1 MSQEPEVSQEMQ
13 NAFVDGQLDAADWTA
28 MVERVG
34 ADEALRR
41 QVCELRTLKDMT
53 RSAYAGVHPRRA
65 APPAN
70 RWGWARVAGLAIVF
84 AAAGWLAHAGIERNG
99 GLAVIMARSGVELR
113 GAQADRIL
121 VHVASSR
128 GDVVDSALQEV
139 EDYLRDARAA
149 GRKVEVEIVAN
160 NTGIDILRADAS
172 AYTARL
178 ERLRAAY
185 PNLTYIACNQ
195 TADRLREKGVTVE
208 LIPGVHVAPTALDE
222 IVKRMQQG
230 WVYIRA

>member
-1 MSQEPEVSQEMQ
+1 MSQQREVSREMQ

-28 MVERVG
+28 LVERMG
-34 ADEALRR
+34 EDETLRR

-65 APPAN
+65 APAAN
-70 RWGWARVAGLAIVF
+70 RWGWARVAGVALVF
-84 AAAGWLAHAGIERNG
+84 ALAGWLGRAALERPPVVAE
-99 GLAVIMARSGVELR
+99 LHGV
-113 GAQADRIL
+113 AADRIL

-128 GDVVDSALQEV
+128 GEVVDSALQEV

-149 GRKVEVEIVAN
+149 GHKVQVEIVAN
-160 NTGIDILRADAS
+160 NTGMDILRADTS
-172 AYTARL
+172 AYAKRL

-195 TADRLREKGVTVE
+195 TADRLRDKGVAVK
-208 LIPGVHVAPTALDE
+208 LLPGVQLAPTALDE
-222 IVKRMQQG
+222 IVRRMQQG

>member
-1 MSQEPEVSQEMQ
+1 MSQEREVSQEMR

-28 MVERVG
+28 LVERMG
-34 ADEALRR
+34 SDEALRR
-41 QVCELRTLKDMT
+41 EVCELRTLKDMT
-53 RSAYAGVHPRRA
+53 RSAYLEARSRRA
-65 APPAN
+65 APAAN
-70 RWGWARVAGLAIVF
+70 RRGWARVAGVALVF
-84 AAAGWLAHAGIERNG
+84 ALAGWFAHDAVERSR
-99 GLAVIMARSGVELR
+99 AVAELH
-113 GAQADRIL
+113 AVAADRIL

-128 GDVVDSALQEV
+128 GEVVDSALQEV

-149 GRKVEVEIVAN
+149 GRRVEVEIVAN
-160 NTGIDILRADAS
+160 NAGMDILRADTS
-172 AYTARL
+172 AYAKRL

-195 TADRLREKGVTVE
+195 TADRLREKGVAVR
-208 LIPGVHVAPTALDE
+208 LLPGVHVAPTALDE

>member
-1 MSQEPEVSQEMQ
+1 MNQKPEVSQEMR

-53 RSAYAGVHPRRA
+53 RSAYAGLHPRRA

-70 RWGWARVAGLAIVF
+70 RWGWARVAGMALVF
-84 AAAGWLAHAGIERNG
+84 VLAGWLAHDALERPR
-99 GLAVIMARSGVELR
+99 AVADLR
-113 GAQADRIL
+113 GVAADRIL

-128 GDVVDSALQEV
+128 GEVVDSALQEV

-160 NTGIDILRADAS
+160 NTGMDILRADTS
-172 AYTARL
+172 AYAKRL
-178 ERLRAAY
+178 ERLRAVY

-195 TADRLREKGVTVE
+195 TVDRLRENGTAVR
-208 LIPGVHVAPTALDE
+208 LLPGVHVAPTALDE